1 MFAVDKKTG
10 FKGILESC
18 LYSERH
24 VFFLRFPK
32 KFTRYNSGSK
42 SRKIWVNRS
51 VVISPRRVKT
61 LVPHRITI
69 FGSSVKKG
77 FKTRGNDSERL
88 IARLLAIFKAI
99 LSLFDQLSLFDYD
112 RM

>member
-69 FGSSVKKG
+69 FGSSVKKRVQNKRQRQR
-77 FKTRGNDSERL
+77 KTDCSPTCN
-88 IARLLAIFKAI
+88 F
-99 LSLFDQLSLFDYD
+99 
-112 RM
+112 